1 MSDLHALSRVIRAAC
16 LLAFLLLLAAGSVGA
31 QTASTLF
38 DDRVL
43 HTLQI
48 AIHSRDWDQLRST
61 YLENDHY
68 PADLTW
74 NGIRVTNVGVRSRG
88 RTTRSGVKPGLEID
102 FAHYSTGG
110 QFLGLQALVL
120 DNMLLDKSMIRERV
134 AMAFLRRFGVPAP
147 RESFA
152 TLFINGQYAGL
163 YAMVEEVDSGFAQRA
178 LGDANGALFE
188 YRWLRPYYGEYLGDD
203 LDLYRPL
210 FEPRAREYD
219 SVFNLYDPIRE
230 LFRAINDTPAASFRD
245 AVGLRLDLAAML
257 RLVAADVL
265 LAEADGIVSFAG
277 MNNFYLHRHSTTQ
290 RHQFLPWDKDFAL
303 FQWNYQITDGTSQHA
318 LIRRALEDPELR
330 SLYAGF
336 LVEAVESAT
345 DAGWLE
351 QEVQRAYEQ
360 IREAVLADPVKPYTN
375 EEFEA
380 EVAVVIDLAR
390 RRPAFV
396 LSEVQRLFGGRE
408 SRTLRAQA
416 DPPRQ
421 VEGESRGRRP
431 PLPQCRRCESRTTI
445 DAPVQFEARQ

>member
-1 MSDLHALSRVIRAAC
+1 MEEPDATSVFDVTPMSDLHALSRVIRAAC

-188 YRWLRPYYGEYLGDD
+188 YRWLRPHYGEHRG
-203 LDLYRPL
+203 RPGSL
-210 FEPRAREYD
+210 
-219 SVFNLYDPIRE
+219 
-230 LFRAINDTPAASFRD
+230 PAAFRT
-245 AVGLRLDLAAML
+245 ASPGIRLGL
-257 RLVAADVL
+257 
-265 LAEADGIVSFAG
+265 
-277 MNNFYLHRHSTTQ
+277 Q
-290 RHQFLPWDKDFAL
+290 
-303 FQWNYQITDGTSQHA
+303 
-318 LIRRALEDPELR
+318 
-330 SLYAGF
+330 SL
-336 LVEAVESAT
+336 
-345 DAGWLE
+345 
-351 QEVQRAYEQ
+351 
-360 IREAVLADPVKPYTN
+360 
-375 EEFEA
+375 
-380 EVAVVIDLAR
+380 
-390 RRPAFV
+390 
-396 LSEVQRLFGGRE
+396 
-408 SRTLRAQA
+408 
-416 DPPRQ
+416 
-421 VEGESRGRRP
+421 
-431 PLPQCRRCESRTTI
+431 
-445 DAPVQFEARQ
+445 

>member
-16 LLAFLLLLAAGSVGA
+16 LLAFLCSWRRGQWAPRPHP
-31 QTASTLF
+31 LF

-188 YRWLRPYYGEYLGDD
+188 YRWLRPCYGECTRG
-203 LDLYRPL
+203 RPGSL
-210 FEPRAREYD
+210 
-219 SVFNLYDPIRE
+219 
-230 LFRAINDTPAASFRD
+230 PAAFRT
-245 AVGLRLDLAAML
+245 ASPGIRLGL
-257 RLVAADVL
+257 
-265 LAEADGIVSFAG
+265 
-277 MNNFYLHRHSTTQ
+277 Q
-290 RHQFLPWDKDFAL
+290 
-303 FQWNYQITDGTSQHA
+303 
-318 LIRRALEDPELR
+318 
-330 SLYAGF
+330 SL
-336 LVEAVESAT
+336 
-345 DAGWLE
+345 
-351 QEVQRAYEQ
+351 
-360 IREAVLADPVKPYTN
+360 
-375 EEFEA
+375 
-380 EVAVVIDLAR
+380 
-390 RRPAFV
+390 
-396 LSEVQRLFGGRE
+396 
-408 SRTLRAQA
+408 
-416 DPPRQ
+416 
-421 VEGESRGRRP
+421 
-431 PLPQCRRCESRTTI
+431 
-445 DAPVQFEARQ
+445 

>member
-1 MSDLHALSRVIRAAC
+1 MCDRISNRVIGVAS
-16 LLAFLLLLAAGSVGA
+16 LLAILLLGTGSASA

-38 DDRVL
+38 DDSVL

-48 AIHSRDWDQLRST
+48 AIHSGDWDRLRNT
-61 YLENDHY
+61 YLENDYY

-88 RTTRSGVKPGLEID
+88 RGSRSPFKPGLKID
-102 FAHYSTGG
+102 FAHYNTRG

-120 DNMLLDKSMIRERV
+120 DNLLQDKSMIRERV
-134 AMAFLRRFGVPAP
+134 AMAFLRRFGVPAS
-147 RESFA
+147 REAFA
-152 TLFINGQYAGL
+152 TVFVNGQYVGL
-163 YAMVEEVDSGFAQRA
+163 YAMVEEVDSVFAQRT

-188 YRWLRPYYGEYLGDD
+188 YRWLRPYFGEYLGDD
-203 LDLYRPL
+203 LDLYRQL
-210 FEPRAREYD
+210 FEPRAREHD

-230 LFRAINDTPAASFRD
+230 LFRAINDTPRESFRD
-245 AVGLRLDLAAML
+245 AVGMRLDLAAML

-265 LAEADGIVSFAG
+265 LAEADGIVSLAG

-290 RHQFLPWDKDFAL
+290 RHQFLPWDKDYAL
-303 FQWNYQITDGTSQHA
+303 FQWNYPITDGTSEHP

-345 DAGWLE
+345 HADWLG
-351 QEVQRAYEQ
+351 QEAQRAYEQ
-360 IREAVLADPVKPYTN
+360 IREAVLVDPVKPYTN

-380 EVAVVIDLAR
+380 EVAVVIDLVK

-396 LSEVQRLFGGRE
+396 LSEVQRRFGGR
-408 SRTLRAQA
+408 
-416 DPPRQ
+416 
-421 VEGESRGRRP
+421 
-431 PLPQCRRCESRTTI
+431 
-445 DAPVQFEARQ
+445 